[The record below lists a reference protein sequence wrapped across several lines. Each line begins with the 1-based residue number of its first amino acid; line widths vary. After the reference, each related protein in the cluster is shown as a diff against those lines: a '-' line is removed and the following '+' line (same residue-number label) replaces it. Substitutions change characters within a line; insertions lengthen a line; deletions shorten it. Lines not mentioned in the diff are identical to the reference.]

1 MDGKYQT
8 HLDPYLMHT
17 VYSQILIQ
25 VFISRK
31 WGQFITLMFAT
42 CKCKWTIAEENIMA
56 RTAWSTTYYFRHY
69 AWSSQSYQML
79 MYEESNDVSVY
90 FLWSVHNREYITS
103 VNLLVLVIS
112 LNIWCGNSGLW
123 PFLGMIKLCAHTY
136 CKLNLSICKLMS
148 TFPAT
153 WQ

>member
-17 VYSQILIQ
+17 VYSQIPIQ
-25 VFISRK
+25 IFISRK

-42 CKCKWTIAEENIMA
+42 CKCKWTIAEENFRA
-56 RTAWSTTYYFRHY
+56 RTAWSVTYYSRHY
-69 AWSSQSYQML
+69 TWSSPSYQML
-79 MYEESNDVSVY
+79 MNVESNDGPVY
-90 FLWSVHNREYITS
+90 FLWSVYNRAFITS
-103 VNLLVLVIS
+103 VNLLVLVTS

-123 PFLGMIKLCAHTY
+123 SFHGMIKLYAHTY
-136 CKLNLSICKLMS
+136 RIYKLMS
-148 TFPAT
+148 TFPVT